1 MNRIGGE
8 KCSMVTRFR
17 CGKDD
22 EVGLER
28 FIG

>member
-1 MNRIGGE
+1 VNKIGGE
-8 KCSMVTRFR
+8 KCSMVARFR
-17 CGKDD
+17 YGKDG